1 MIKIRAIYVA
11 CDFDEKYPILS
22 ADSFDN
28 IRKALDEYCGAD
40 ERTSGK
46 FIAFHAYESKYGSEY
61 EGYFEY
67 ECCTSDNN
75 WEFTYTDKFR
85 IYCIDFYPPTI
96 DKV

>member
-1 MIKIRAIYVA
+1 MTKRRLTYVA

-28 IRKALDEYCGAD
+28 IRLALDEYCGAD
-40 ERTSGK
+40 ERNSGK

-67 ECCTSDNN
+67 ECCTTGNN
-75 WEFTYTDKFR
+75 WDSTYTDKFR
-85 IYCIDFYPPTI
+85 IYCIEFYPLTI